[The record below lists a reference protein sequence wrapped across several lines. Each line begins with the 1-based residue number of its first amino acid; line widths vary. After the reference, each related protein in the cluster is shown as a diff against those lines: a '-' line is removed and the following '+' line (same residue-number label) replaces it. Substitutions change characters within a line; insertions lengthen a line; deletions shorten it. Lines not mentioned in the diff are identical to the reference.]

1 MKKFAI
7 ITDSGSD
14 LNKEFRERFSID
26 YVQMN
31 LIVDGKEIPASLDW
45 EQLPAKEMYNL
56 LKAGTIIKT
65 TQVPPT
71 AYESAFAKYLEKGQ
85 DVLYVGISSALS
97 GSVNTAKVI
106 AEELAA
112 KYENKVYCVDVL
124 NSCMG
129 EGLMAVK
136 AAMMRDEGKSVQEIV
151 EYLES
156 EKLKYLQICAVG
168 DLTYLKRAGRVK
180 ASSAFFGNLFGVKP
194 IIISNRVGE
203 NFAIKKVKG
212 RKNSLA
218 EIVNLTKENIINPSE
233 QIIAVMHSDCIED
246 AQYLADRIKNE
257 LNPKEIYINYIG
269 PIIGASVG
277 PDTIAIYCKGKEVEV

>member
-14 LNKEFRERFSID
+14 LNKEIRERFSID

-31 LIVDGKEIPASLDW
+31 LIVEGKEIPASLDW
-45 EQLPAKEMYNL
+45 EQLPATEMYNL

-71 AYESAFAKYLEKGQ
+71 AYESAFSKYLEKSQ

-136 AAMMRDEGKSVQEIV
+136 AAMMRDEGKSVQEVV
-151 EYLES
+151 EYLEI
-156 EKLKYLQICAVG
+156 EKLKYLQICTVG

-194 IIISNRVGE
+194 ILISNRAGE

-218 EIVNLTKENIINPSE
+218 EIVNLTKENIVNPSE
-233 QIIAVMHSDCIED
+233 QIIAVMHADCIED
-246 AQYLADRIKNE
+246 AQYVADRIKNE

-269 PIIGASVG
+269 PIIGSSAG
-277 PDTIAIYCKGKEVEV
+277 PDTVAIYCKGKEVEV